1 MAILMYWHCNLLASA
16 NDLMA
21 HFNSFFFFLFFSFSF
36 SFFSLYGLD
45 KGNFPAPPLPPSRE
59 GSPSVIPCEGILGWV
74 SRGWGLSVFGDYS
87 RVEWRL
93 YPALDE

>member
-21 HFNSFFFFLFFSFSF
+21 HFNSFFFFLSF

-45 KGNFPAPPLPPSRE
+45 KGSFPAPPPPPPGKGHLALFLVRE
-59 GSPSVIPCEGILGWV
+59 
-74 SRGWGLSVFGDYS
+74 YS
-87 RVEWRL
+87 GGYLEAGV
-93 YPALDE
+93 